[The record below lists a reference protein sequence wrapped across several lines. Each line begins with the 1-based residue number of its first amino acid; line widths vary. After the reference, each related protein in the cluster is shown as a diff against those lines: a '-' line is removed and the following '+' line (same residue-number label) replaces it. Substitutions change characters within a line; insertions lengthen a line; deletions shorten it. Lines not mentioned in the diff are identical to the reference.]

1 MVVHIQRVAGACR
14 GLAPTP
20 RMHVSATHRTGMKKR
35 RQHTEK
41 PQAFLPKADR
51 SLKKIF
57 SRIGSPDQ
65 ARFTPDDFQ
74 IEALRKITE
83 SDVLVSAPTGSGKT
97 WIAQEAMRTLMARGG
112 RCWYASP
119 LKALS
124 NSKYHEFCAE
134 FGDGNVGVLT
144 GDRKENT
151 GACIIVGTTEI
162 LRNQLYDAMAH
173 VQDFNADLVILDE
186 AHYLGDEDRGVVWEE
201 VMIYLPRRVRLLMLS
216 ATVSN
221 AAEIADWLISIRS
234 HHCAVVYS
242 VKRPVPLY
250 PLYLLPGGELVP
262 LSGGADGIA
271 HKIEHA
277 LQHAQGGRF
286 RRSQAQ
292 LPYEA
297 ILRALEQF
305 NLLPA
310 IFFLKSR
317 SDCNNALYA
326 CRHRF
331 VSREKSRRIQCLLD
345 AIIAE
350 YPFLSDHPQLQAMS
364 YHGVGAHHGGQL
376 PHWKIVVEKLMNSG
390 CLDAIFSTSTVAA
403 GVNFPA
409 RTVVLAQSD
418 RFNGRE
424 FVDLTA
430 TDLQQATGRAGRRG
444 KDNVG
449 FAVMLHGPYQNPR
462 LIESL
467 MQAPS
472 EPIRSRISINFSMC
486 LNLLLSQS
494 PEGIHDLLNASLAT
508 FQNMAPLRAL
518 EERHDRIVG
527 SFGSHLNGTLCREAQ
542 QVLDRSGLASEALLR
557 LRRLRN
563 KRKKIARQLRLFN
576 SDIDASVPL
585 QDIDRDIL
593 RQQEV
598 LDRLPCARC
607 RNRDVCAHGNR
618 HEFVRLAEEA
628 SWISRALHDARDAL
642 WIEFGRHFDF
652 LVMNGF
658 ATPDGALTVDGRW
671 AAKLRLDQP
680 LIIAELIRRGMLEKL
695 APELLCAML
704 AVFVNDKFR
713 DLDFDDQVSWDPREL
728 RQTFA
733 RMKGEIGPL
742 VELKKQRGF
751 AVPVLQFW
759 PAAALY
765 LWSMQRSWEDV
776 QQLTG
781 ADEGDLAMLIFR
793 TADNLRQI
801 VSLEATHPGLA
812 FKAGACIKLLLREPV
827 VVPL

>member
-1 MVVHIQRVAGACR
+1 
-14 GLAPTP
+14 
-20 RMHVSATHRTGMKKR
+20 MKKR
-35 RQHTEK
+35 HHHTEK
-41 PQAFLPKADR
+41 PQAFIPKADR
-51 SLKKIF
+51 ALKKIF
-57 SRIGSPDQ
+57 TRIGCPDQ
-65 ARFTPDDFQ
+65 ASFTPDDFQ
-74 IEALRKITE
+74 VDALQKITE

-97 WIAQEAMRTLMARGG
+97 WIAQEAMRAMLERGG

-124 NSKYHEFCAE
+124 NSKYHEFGAE
-134 FGDGNVGVLT
+134 FGADNVGVLT

-151 GACIIVGTTEI
+151 GARIIVGTTEI
-162 LRNQLYDAMAH
+162 LRNQLYDAMAR

-201 VMIYLPRRVRLLMLS
+201 VMIYLPARVRLLMLS

-221 AAEIADWLISIRS
+221 AVEIADWLISIRS

-242 VKRPVPLY
+242 DKRPVPLY

-262 LSGGADGIA
+262 LSGVDGIA
-271 HKIEHA
+271 HKIEHVM
-277 LQHAQGGRF
+277 QQTQRGRF
-286 RRSQAQ
+286 RRSQAV

-317 SDCNNALYA
+317 SDCNSALHA
-326 CRHRF
+326 CRRRF
-331 VSREKSRRIQCLLD
+331 VSREKSRRIQTILD
-345 AIIAE
+345 GIIRE
-350 YPFLSDHPQLQAMS
+350 YPFLSEHPQLQAMS
-364 YHGVGAHHGGQL
+364 LHGVGAHHGGQL
-376 PHWKIVVEKLMNSG
+376 PHWKIVVEKLMNAG

-430 TDLQQATGRAGRRG
+430 TDLHQATGRAGRRG
-444 KDNVG
+444 KDNIG
-449 FAVMLHGPYQNPR
+449 FAVMLHGPFQNPH

-467 MQAPS
+467 MNAPS
-472 EPIRSRISINFSMC
+472 EPIKSRISINFSMC
-486 LNLLLSQS
+486 LNLMLSQT
-494 PEGIHDLLNASLAT
+494 PEGIHDLLKSSLAT
-508 FQNMAPLRAL
+508 FQNTAPLRAL
-518 EERHDRIVG
+518 EQRHEIVIQKF
-527 SFGSHLNGTLCREAQ
+527 SRHLSGLLCVDAQ
-542 QVLDRSGLASEALLR
+542 QVQERSELGSEALLK
-557 LRRLRN
+557 LRRLKN
-563 KRKKIARQLRLFN
+563 KRKKLARQLRLYN

-593 RQQEV
+593 RQQEI
-598 LDRLPCARC
+598 LERLPCARC
-607 RNRDVCAHGNR
+607 PNSDVCSLGKKHAFN
-618 HEFVRLAEEA
+618 RLADEA
-628 SWISRALHDARDAL
+628 AWISRAFNEARDAL
-642 WIEFGRHFDF
+642 WIEFSRHCDF
-652 LVMNGF
+652 LIMNGF
-658 ATPDGALTVDGRW
+658 ADPDGSLTTDGHW

-680 LIIAELIRRGMLEKL
+680 LIIAELIRKGLLEKL
-695 APELLCAML
+695 KPELLSAML

-713 DLDFDDQVSWDPREL
+713 DLEFDDQINWDPREL
-728 RQTFA
+728 KQSFS
-733 RMKGEIGPL
+733 RMKEEIGPL
-742 VELKKQRGF
+742 VELKKKYGF
-751 AVPVLQFW
+751 SVPNFQFW

-765 LWSMQRSWEDV
+765 LWSLQRSWEEV

-812 FKAGACIKLLLREPV
+812 AKAGACIRLLLREPV
-827 VVPL
+827 VIPL

>member
-1 MVVHIQRVAGACR
+1 
-14 GLAPTP
+14 
-20 RMHVSATHRTGMKKR
+20 MKKR
-35 RQHTEK
+35 HHHSEK
-41 PQAFLPKADR
+41 PPAFVPKADR

-57 SRIGSPDQ
+57 ARIGNPDTSC
-65 ARFTPDDFQ
+65 FVPDNFQ
-74 IEALRKITE
+74 VEALQKIVAC
-83 SDVLVSAPTGSGKT
+83 DVLVSAPTGSGKT
-97 WIAQEAMRTLMARGG
+97 WIAQEAMRAMLERGG

-134 FGDGNVGVLT
+134 FGSDNVGVLT

-151 GACIIVGTTEI
+151 GARIVVGTTEI
-162 LRNQLYDAMAH
+162 LRNQLYDAMAR
-173 VQDFNADLVILDE
+173 VQDFTADLVILDE

-221 AAEIADWLISIRS
+221 ADEIAGWLSAIRS
-234 HHCAVVYS
+234 HRCEVVFS
-242 VKRPVPLY
+242 DKRPVPLY

-262 LSGGADGIA
+262 LSGTDGVG
-271 HKIEHA
+271 HKIELA

-286 RRSQAQ
+286 RRAQ
-292 LPYEA
+292 TQQPYEA
-297 ILRALEQF
+297 ILRVLEQF

-317 SDCNNALYA
+317 SDCNSALHA

-331 VSREKSRRIQCLLD
+331 VSREKSRRIQTLVD
-345 AIIAE
+345 EIIRQ
-350 YPFLSDHPQLQAMS
+350 YPFLAAHPQLQAMI

-376 PHWKIVVEKLMNSG
+376 PHWKIVVEKLMNAG

-430 TDLQQATGRAGRRG
+430 TDLHQATGRAGRRG
-444 KDNVG
+444 KDKIG
-449 FAVMLHGPYQNPR
+449 FAVMLHGPFQNPR
-462 LIESL
+462 LIETL
-467 MQAPS
+467 MTAPP
-472 EPIRSRISINFSMC
+472 EPIKSRISINFSMC
-486 LNLLLSQS
+486 LNLMVSQT
-494 PEGIHDLLNASLAT
+494 PGAVHDLLKASLAA
-508 FQNMAPLRAL
+508 FQNMAPLRRL
-518 EERHDRIVG
+518 EQRHDSVILQFSRQLTG
-527 SFGSHLNGTLCREAQ
+527 LLCTDAQ
-542 QVLDRSGLASEALLR
+542 QVQERSMLYSEVLLK
-557 LRRLRN
+557 LRRLKN
-563 KRKKIARQLRLFN
+563 KRRKLARQLRVYN

-585 QDIDRDIL
+585 QDIDRDIE
-593 RQQEV
+593 RQQE
-598 LDRLPCARC
+598 LFDRLPCPQC
-607 RNRDVCAHGNR
+607 PNEDVCSLGKKHAFNR
-618 HEFVRLAEEA
+618 LVDEA
-628 SWISRALHDARDAL
+628 AWISRAFNEARDAL
-642 WIEFGRHFDF
+642 WIEFKRHCDF

-658 ATPDGALTVDGRW
+658 ANPDGSLTADGLW

-680 LIIAELIRRGMLEKL
+680 LIIAELIRKGMLEKL
-695 APELLCAML
+695 TPELLCSLL

-713 DLDFDDQVSWDPREL
+713 DLDIDDQVHWDPREL
-728 RQTFA
+728 KQCYF
-733 RMKGEIGPL
+733 RMKDEIGPL
-742 VELKKQRGF
+742 VELKKKHGF
-751 AVPVLQFW
+751 SVPGLQFW

-765 LWSMQRSWEDV
+765 LWSLQHSWEEV

-812 FKAGACIKLLLREPV
+812 AKAGACIKLLLREPV
-827 VVPL
+827 VVLL